1 MSTPCI
7 YPSCHYERIHEFSQ
21 LSLPVGFIAAKPLS
35 KPCSKR
41 KRFYS
46 LLYRTLRTLLLHISL
61 LSALRNQTKRK
72 EVPSQSRLWTSQSN
86 KLPPRVEMRRVQ
98 CRGFRSGQR
107 RRRGNGECLVGSEDA
122 SLLVGIW

>member
-86 KLPPRVEMRRVQ
+86 KLPPRVEMRRG
-98 CRGFRSGQR
+98 RMRSIISGKS
-107 RRRGNGECLVGSEDA
+107 RRRGRCGCLVWVVDGPL
-122 SLLVGIW
+122 LLVLW